1 MHFSNIFH
9 YPKTMGIMAA
19 SAVGLCLGLPAAV
32 NIGAVGN
39 CSLTTNKIVRLRAD
53 ASTTSKVLTRL
64 PYNTTWKVTGRVAGW
79 YQIIWTNTQGWVSDA
94 FVRAT
99 GECGNG

>member
-1 MHFSNIFH
+1 VTGT
-9 YPKTMGIMAA
+9 PGTP
-19 SAVGLCLGLPAAV
+19 VV
-32 NIGAVGN
+32 IGAVGN
-39 CSLTTNKIVRLRAD
+39 CSLTVNKIVRLRAE
-53 ASTTSKVLTRL
+53 ANTTSKVLTRL
-64 PYNTTWKVTGRVAGW
+64 AYNTTWKVTGRVAGW